1 MSFEILFPFSP
12 SKYMDSLTLKTCHN
26 LHNTIQRQMVP
37 FNTPTLLYQR
47 EYKEPKVVEKV
58 KSAEP
63 EPITDADQLQ
73 ERIMKTVEDKIESLL
88 TRLEQKKHAE
98 PETSHQPEQTDQREK
113 MVVEKTEGDS
123 ENDSR
128 EAEQSEDQKES
139 SESEEDIEESLE
151 IEQVLPAKRPRI
163 EKPVEKSFQ
172 PDDQKD
178 EKALENIMALFSAEP
193 AES

>member
-1 MSFEILFPFSP
+1 MA
-12 SKYMDSLTLKTCHN
+12 TCHN

-47 EYKEPKVVEKV
+47 EYKEPKVVETV
-58 KSAEP
+58 KPAEP

-73 ERIMKTVEDKIESLL
+73 ERIMKKVEDKIESLL

-98 PETSHQPEQTDQREK
+98 PETSHQPERTHQKEVEK
-113 MVVEKTEGDS
+113 MVVEYEAAEEQQNES

-128 EAEQSEDQKES
+128 EVEKSEDEKES
-139 SESEEDIEESLE
+139 SDSEEESPE
-151 IEQVLPAKRPRI
+151 TEPVLPAKRPRI
-163 EKPVEKSFQ
+163 EKSPEKCFQ
-172 PDDQKD
+172 PDNQKD
-178 EKALENIMALFSAEP
+178 EKALENIMALFSEEP